1 VPGRSA
7 GGSPASLNLERLI
20 SDARRRLPSSH
31 KALLEQIGVQDAVVY
46 GWPDGVQGF
55 YETLKATPPTAG
67 DLANAL
73 AVWLPDVRVVAYN
86 GVLLEHALDVHDLDQ
101 TSIQRAVDNIA
112 WHEYGHALSATRAS
126 AATKRDGPRLLALLP
141 PGLRAAIDYPGG
153 YRQMQVFD
161 EVIAN
166 VYALIIGRA
175 VQSGDYGMPSFLH
188 PDVCDAFE
196 AVVPWPPHAR

>member
-1 VPGRSA
+1 
-7 GGSPASLNLERLI
+7 
-20 SDARRRLPSSH
+20 
-31 KALLEQIGVQDAVVY
+31 
-46 GWPDGVQGF
+46 
-55 YETLKATPPTAG
+55 LKATPPTAS

-86 GVLLEHALDVHDLDQ
+86 GDLLNHALNVHDLDQ
-101 TSIQRAVDNIA
+101 TSVQRAIDNIA

-126 AATKRDGPRLLALLP
+126 PATKRDGPRLLALLP

-166 VYALIIGRA
+166 VYALVIGRA
-175 VQSGDYGMPSFLH
+175 SSQVTTVCLASSTPTCATLLKLSSHGPRT
-188 PDVCDAFE
+188 PDDRA
-196 AVVPWPPHAR
+196 A

>member
-1 VPGRSA
+1 VPGRST
-7 GGSPASLNLERLI
+7 GGSPASLDLEHLI
-20 SDARRRLPSSH
+20 GDARRRLPRSH
-31 KALLEQIGVQDAVVY
+31 KALLEQIGVQDVVVNE
-46 GWPDGVQGF
+46 WPGGVQG
-55 YETLKATPPTAG
+55 YYKTLKTTPPTAD

-86 GVLLEHALDVHDLDQ
+86 GDLLNHALNVHDLDQ
-101 TSIQRAVDNIA
+101 TSVQRAIDNIA

-126 AATKRDGPRLLALLP
+126 SATKRDGPRLLALLP

-153 YRQMQVFD
+153 YRPMQVFD

-166 VYALIIGRA
+166 VYALVIGRA

-188 PDVCDAFE
+188 PDVCDAFN
-196 AVVPWPPHAR
+196 AVVPWPPDAR

>member
-7 GGSPASLNLERLI
+7 GGSPASLDLQRLI
-20 SDARRRLPSSH
+20 GDARRRLPRSH
-31 KALLEQIGVQDAVVY
+31 RALLEQIGVQDAVVDS
-46 GWPDGVQGF
+46 WPGGVRAF
-55 YETLKATPPTAG
+55 YQTLKATPPTAS

-86 GVLLEHALDVHDLDQ
+86 GRLLDHALGVHDLDQ
-101 TSIQRAVDNIA
+101 TSVQRTIDNIA

-126 AATKRDGPRLLALLP
+126 SATKRDGPRLLDLLP

-166 VYALIIGRA
+166 VYALVIGRA

-188 PDVCDAFE
+188 PDVCDAFK
-196 AVVPWPPHAR
+196 AVVPWPPDAR